1 MDPLI
6 IAFVLCLNGKIAKQ
20 NAARCKAIK
29 FIKDTIIVSTPLAT
43 EDIHDYQYLHFESLS
58 NSKVF
63 REIYI
68 KSDTKYILLLI
79 GDVEISINEN
89 GISRFIDVGESEAAG
104 LVYSDYYELKDNK
117 DIKHPTIDYQLGSIR
132 DDFEFGPIILLKR
145 DSFKSFYS
153 LNNNYNFAGLYSLRL
168 SVSENF
174 PIVRIPE
181 YLYTVNKIDIRK
193 SGEKLF
199 DYVDPKNRDVQVEM
213 EGASTFHLKHIGAY
227 LEPID
232 KSTDFGSNEFN
243 YEASVIIPVRNREK
257 TIKDAIQSAL
267 KQRTNFTYNV
277 IIVDNHSTDSTTQI
291 IRDLSEKEENILHII
306 PERTDLGIGGCWN
319 EAILN
324 SMCGKFAVQLDSD
337 DLYLN
342 EHTLQNIVNKFYQNK
357 CAMVIGSYKLTDFN
371 KNEIPPGIV
380 DHKEWSDE
388 NGHNN
393 ALRING
399 LGAPR
404 AFYTP
409 IVREIKF
416 PNVSYGEDYAV
427 TLAISRIYKIG
438 RIYEPL
444 YLCRRWDGNTDSN
457 LSIEQQNANNYY
469 KDGIRT
475 AEILARQ
482 EKNNYNF
489 VQQN

>member
-1 MDPLI
+1 MDTI
-6 IAFVLCLNGKIAKQ
+6 ITTFVLCLNSKIAKQ
-20 NAARCKAIK
+20 NADQCKAVK
-29 FIKDTIIVSTPLAT
+29 FIKDTIIVSTISDN
-43 EDIHDYQYLHFESLS
+43 EYFHDYHCLHFDSLYHS
-58 NSKVF
+58 NVF
-63 REIYI
+63 RKIYTNC
-68 KSDTKYILLLI
+68 DTKYILLLI
-79 GDVEISINEN
+79 GDKEIKINEN
-89 GISRFIDVGESEAAG
+89 SISRFIDVAESKAAG
-104 LVYSDYYELKDNK
+104 LVYSDYYELSKNET
-117 DIKHPTIDYQLGSIR
+117 IKHPTIDYQIGSIR
-132 DDFEFGPIILLKR
+132 DDFEFGPIMFFKKDSLK
-145 DSFKSFYS
+145 KFYMQ
-153 LNNNYNFAGLYSLRL
+153 NYNYNFAGLYSLRL

-181 YLYTVNKIDIRK
+181 SLYTAGKKDIRI

-199 DYVDPKNRDVQVEM
+199 DYVDPKNRDVQIEM
-213 EGASTFHLKHIGAY
+213 EEASTFHLKQIGAY

-232 KSTDFGSNEFN
+232 KLTDLGSNEFK
-243 YEASVIIPVRNREK
+243 YETSVIIPVRNRAK
-257 TIKDAIQSAL
+257 TIKDAVQSAL
-267 KQRTNFTYNV
+267 KQRTNFSYNV
-277 IIVDNHSTDSTTQI
+277 IIIDNHSSDSTTQI
-291 IRDLSEKEENILHII
+291 IKDLSKKEEKIQHII

-324 SMCGKFAVQLDSD
+324 SHCGKFSVQLDSD

-342 EHTLQNIVNKFYQNK
+342 EYTLQNIVNKFYRNK
-357 CAMVIGSYKLTDFN
+357 CAMLIGSYILTDFA
-371 KNEIPPGIV
+371 KKEIPPGIV

-409 IVREIKF
+409 IVREIMF

-427 TLAISRIYKIG
+427 ALAILRTYKIG

-444 YLCRRWDGNTDSN
+444 YICRRWEGNTDSN
-457 LSIEQQNANNYY
+457 LSIEQQNVNNYY

-475 AEILARQ
+475 AEIKARQ
-482 EKNNYNF
+482 EKNNYKF
-489 VQQN
+489 VQQI